1 MVLSMDLE
9 FWGRV
14 LAIIV
19 IDLMLAGDNA
29 LVIALAVRS
38 LPRRQQ
44 RWGII
49 WGAIGAVGLRL
60 ALITVA
66 TLMLRISFLQLAG
79 GVLLLWIA
87 IKLVRQTVDAGKE
100 VRQGIS
106 LWSAIWIIIA
116 ADAVMSLDNVLGV
129 AGAARGDLR
138 LVIFGVGLSLPLVV
152 WGSGILARL
161 MDRFEWIMWLGGGL
175 IGYVAGEMILA
186 DQAVHRWLG
195 RDMAAFDVLFSLG
208 LAIVVVA
215 LGWWSGRAR
224 RAEIP
229 RSALKRTSQGSSL
242 VHTKLSTDPENPEH
256 APLED
261 RGSGGGRR

>member
-1 MVLSMDLE
+1 MVLSVDLE

-44 RWGII
+44 RWGMI

-87 IKLVRQTVDAGKE
+87 IKLVRQTVDAEKE

-106 LWSAIWIIIA
+106 LRNAIWIIIA

-138 LVIFGVGLSLPLVV
+138 LVIFGIGLSLPLVV

-161 MDRFEWIMWLGGGL
+161 MDRFEWIIWLGGGV

-186 DQAVHRWLG
+186 DQAVRRWLG
-195 RDMAAFDVLFSLG
+195 RDMAALDALFSLG
-208 LAIVVVA
+208 LGIVVIA

-229 RSALKRTSQGSSL
+229 RSVPKRTPQGSSV
-242 VHTKLSTDPENPEH
+242 VHTKLSTDPENREH

-261 RGSGGGRR
+261 RGSSGGRR

>member
-1 MVLSMDLE
+1 MVLPTDLE

-29 LVIALAVRS
+29 LIIALAVRS

-44 RWGII
+44 RWGMI
-49 WGAIGAVGLRL
+49 WGTIGAVGLRL

-66 TLMLRISFLQLAG
+66 TLLLKISFLQLAG
-79 GVLLLWIA
+79 GGLLLWIA
-87 IKLVRQTVDAGKE
+87 IKLARQSVGAEKE

-106 LWSAIWIIIA
+106 LRNAIWIIVA
-116 ADAVMSLDNVLGV
+116 ADAVMSLDNVVGV

-138 LVIFGVGLSLPLVV
+138 LVIFGIGLSLPLVV

-161 MDRFEWIMWLGGGL
+161 MNRFEWIIWLGGGV

-186 DQAVHRWLG
+186 DQAVRRWLSS
-195 RDMAAFDVLFSLG
+195 DMVALDALFSLG
-208 LAIVVVA
+208 LGLVVIA
-215 LGWWSGRAR
+215 LGWWSWRAR
-224 RAEIP
+224 RAGIP
-229 RSALKRTSQGSSL
+229 RSVPTPTSQGANSPPA
-242 VHTKLSTDPENPEH
+242 KPSTHPEGREP

-261 RGSGGGRR
+261 RGSGSGQR